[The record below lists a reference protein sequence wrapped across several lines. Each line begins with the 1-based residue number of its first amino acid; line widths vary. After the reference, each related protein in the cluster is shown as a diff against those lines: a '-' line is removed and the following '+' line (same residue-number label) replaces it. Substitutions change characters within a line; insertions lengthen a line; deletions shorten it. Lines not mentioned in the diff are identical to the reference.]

1 MIQMKV
7 DKQGNLCYTNYSEV
21 KKDMETYECIC
32 EECGKVFDST
42 EERATLCP
50 ECWQEIVSGE
60 GKGND

>member
-1 MIQMKV
+1 
-7 DKQGNLCYTNYSEV
+7 
-21 KKDMETYECIC
+21 METYECIC

-42 EERATLCP
+42 EERVTLCS

>member
-1 MIQMKV
+1 
-7 DKQGNLCYTNYSEV
+7 
-21 KKDMETYECIC
+21 METYECIC

-42 EERATLCP
+42 EERAILCP